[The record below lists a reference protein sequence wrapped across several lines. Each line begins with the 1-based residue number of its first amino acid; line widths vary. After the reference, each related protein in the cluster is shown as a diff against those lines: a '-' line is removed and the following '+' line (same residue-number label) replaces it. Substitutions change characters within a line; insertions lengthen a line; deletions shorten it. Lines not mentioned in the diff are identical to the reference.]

1 MANKTGAKYAGAVI
15 MEVNGREV
23 EIISFKQEVTTGRKV
38 VKTMN
43 KSGKV
48 RGYADGVTEYT
59 MSVSAAIP
67 LDESGIDWD
76 NITNAKIT
84 IYPRNADEARISYI
98 GCTST
103 KCSEE
108 YSVENEARRD
118 IEMFALDKVIE

>member
-23 EIISFKQEVTTGRKV
+23 EITSFKPEVTTGRKV

-84 IYPRNADEARISYI
+84 IYPRNADEARVSYI
-98 GCTST
+98 GCTRT

-118 IEMFALDKVIE
+118 IEMFALDKVVE